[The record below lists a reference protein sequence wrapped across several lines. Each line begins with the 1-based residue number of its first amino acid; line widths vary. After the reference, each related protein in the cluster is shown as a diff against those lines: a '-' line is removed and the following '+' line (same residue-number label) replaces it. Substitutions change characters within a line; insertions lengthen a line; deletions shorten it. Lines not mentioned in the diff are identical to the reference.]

1 MGLLLT
7 DLRADFAAA
16 RLLALEGAATADLE
30 DIFGGL
36 AARAEAWFAEERI
49 APVERRIVRT
59 VDMRYAGQNY
69 ELPVTVP
76 AGPVTAATLDRFAE
90 GFAAAHERMSGF
102 VAQNAPVQVLPPRI
116 GAFRGGRQGRTGP
129 AQRAGAGPLGGSI
142 GRR

>member
-69 ELPVTVP
+69 ELPVTFP
-76 AGPVTAATLDRFAE
+76 DGPVTVDTLARLAQ
-90 GFAAAHERMSGF
+90 GFAAAQDRMSGF
-102 VAQNAPVQVLPPRI
+102 VAEHDPLPLAPARI
-116 GAFRGGRQGRTGP
+116 
-129 AQRAGAGPLGGSI
+129 
-142 GRR
+142 

>member
-76 AGPVTAATLDRFAE
+76 DGPVTAATPDRLAE
-90 GFAAAHERMSGF
+90 GFAAAHERMYGF
-102 VAQNAPVQVLPPRI
+102 VAENETVQLVTCRVEAT
-116 GAFRGGRQGRTGP
+116 GVVRKKRKRVVWGKRGE
-129 AQRAGAGPLGGSI
+129 
-142 GRR
+142 RRV